1 MQKFILP
8 DIGNHKNIPVI
19 EILVKEGDTV
29 EKDQS
34 ILTFESDKA
43 TMEIPAPFA
52 GVVHNIRVKLEQKI
66 NQGELICEIETS
78 AEAAAA
84 PNASAPLTL
93 EGESEARGAKPAGG
107 EGKQPSNEVAP
118 VKVAPPS
125 PQPSPAGGEGA
136 KTTLAAPTSEKPTNA
151 PTSGAKYHASPSVR
165 AYARQLGVELQ
176 HVVGTAPKNRIQTS
190 DIELYIKAVM
200 QGEKIA
206 PKAPITA
213 GSGIPQVPLIDFSP
227 FGETSEK
234 ELSRI
239 KKLSGKHLTA
249 CWLNIPHV
257 TQFDEAD
264 ITELE
269 EFRASLK
276 ARAEKAGVK
285 MTPLPFVMKAV
296 VQALKE
302 FPQFNAS
309 LSPNGEKLI
318 LKHYYN
324 IGVAVDTPN
333 GLMVPVLKNIDQMG
347 LFDIARELGEIS
359 QRARDGKLSPA
370 DMSGGCFS
378 ISSLGGIGGTQF
390 TPIVN
395 APEVAIL
402 GLSKAKMSP
411 VWNGASFDARL
422 IMPFSVSYDHRVI
435 DGAEGVRFTTRLSQ
449 LLRDLREILI

>member
-1 MQKFILP
+1 MGMQKFILP
-8 DIGNHKNIPVI
+8 DIGNHKDIPVI
-19 EILVKEGDTV
+19 EILVNAGDIV

-34 ILTFESDKA
+34 ILTLESDKA

-52 GVVHNIRVKLEQKI
+52 GVVRNIQVKLEQKI
-66 NQGELICEIETS
+66 NQGDWICDIETA
-78 AEAAAA
+78 AEAVA
-84 PNASAPLTL
+84 PASAP
-93 EGESEARGAKPAGG
+93 
-107 EGKQPSNEVAP
+107 VAP
-118 VKVAPPS
+118 VPAAVAAPKPAPAIS
-125 PQPSPAGGEGA
+125 SPAPQPVVVAE
-136 KTTLAAPTSEKPTNA
+136 EKPVNA
-151 PTSGAKYHASPSVR
+151 PSLGAQYHASPSVR

-176 HVVGTAPKNRIQTS
+176 HVVGTGPKGRIQTTDVES
-190 DIELYIKAVM
+190 FVKAVM
-200 QGEKIA
+200 QGDKPA
-206 PKAPITA
+206 PHAAATA
-213 GSGIPQVPLIDFSP
+213 STGSGIPPVPVIDFTQ
-227 FGETSEK
+227 FGEIERV

-269 EFRASLK
+269 DFRASLK
-276 ARAEKAGVK
+276 VRAEKAGVK

-302 FPQFNAS
+302 FPHFNAS
-309 LSPNGEKLI
+309 MDADGNAI
-318 LKHYYN
+318 VLKKYFN
-324 IGVAVDTPN
+324 LGVAVDTPN
-333 GLMVPVLKNIDQMG
+333 GLVVPVVRDVDQKG
-347 LFDIARELGEIS
+347 LFELARELAEIS
-359 QRARDGKLSPA
+359 QRARDGKLSPT
-370 DMSGGCFS
+370 DMSGGTFS

-402 GLSKAKMSP
+402 GLSKAKMMP
-411 VWNGASFDARL
+411 VWDGAQFAPRL

-435 DGAEGVRFTTRLSQ
+435 DGAQGVRFTTRLSQ